1 MQNLKQ
7 SLLGETMKKKIE
19 LYFDTDLDAV
29 QTNSLNYVLDA
40 AIMKL
45 TKDFGLKKVEV
56 DGNVYWLKS

>member
-1 MQNLKQ
+1 
-7 SLLGETMKKKIE
+7 MKKKVE
-19 LYFDTDLDAV
+19 LYFDNDLDTV

-45 TKDFGLKKVEV
+45 TIDFGLKKVEV

>member
-1 MQNLKQ
+1 
-7 SLLGETMKKKIE
+7 MKKKVE
-19 LYFDTDLDAV
+19 LYFDNDLDTV

-56 DGNVYWLKS
+56 DGNVDWLKS